1 MRILHNNALSW
12 GLKLD
17 EVCLFHIHLEVIMN
31 CVGCMKVLTKDL
43 MKVKSERY
51 GFTSSAL

>member
-1 MRILHNNALSW
+1 MRILHNALSW